1 MTIHDPNMTQAVTLA
16 GAHQQTS
23 QKSVTHKQAAVR
35 GQDAGGIALT
45 AASPPFLPAQ
55 LKPMVH
61 AGVQAVHGH
70 KRWAAFQ
77 VAAPWRLASAIK
89 GCIELTALPGVAKP
103 VSP

>member
-1 MTIHDPNMTQAVTLA
+1 MILNMTQAVTLA

-35 GQDAGGIALT
+35 GQGAGGIALT

-61 AGVQAVHGH
+61 AGCVQAMHGH

-77 VAAPWRLASAIK
+77 VAALWRVASAMK